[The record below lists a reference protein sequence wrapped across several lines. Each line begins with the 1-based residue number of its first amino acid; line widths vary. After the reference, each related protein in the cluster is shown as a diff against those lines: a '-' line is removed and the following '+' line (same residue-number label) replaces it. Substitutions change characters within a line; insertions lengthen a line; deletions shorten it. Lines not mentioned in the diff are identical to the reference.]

1 MMKLDH
7 ERLAALEDEF
17 RTKQDGIGN
26 SLIHPNLKFQ
36 SRSSEIYLADAVRDH
51 APSVREIRIS

>member
-17 RTKQDGIGN
+17 RTKQDGIGI
-26 SLIHPNLKFQ
+26 LFFQLKLKFL
-36 SRSSEIYLADAVRDH
+36 I
-51 APSVREIRIS
+51 

>member
-17 RTKQDGIGN
+17 RTKQDGIGKK
-26 SLIHPNLKFQ
+26 IFARKKF
-36 SRSSEIYLADAVRDH
+36 RSSEIHLADAMCDH
-51 APSVREIRIS
+51 TSPV